1 MSTTTTAGPPPGAG
15 LPSGQIDLRG
25 RARPAETVIKTL
37 LAGSALL
44 SIAIIVRH
52 RDRAGPARARLPER
66 TCRIGDFFATEGEFA
81 VLPLLSGTLVVTAIA
96 LFVAVPL
103 GLGAAMYLS
112 EYASPRARKILKPT
126 VELLAG
132 VPSVVYGFFAVA
144 FVTPTLLQKILNL
157 EVNFTNAL
165 AAGVVLGV
173 MIVPTIASLSED
185 AMSAVPQAMRQGSL
199 AMGANRMQT
208 TLRVVFPAALSGIAA
223 AIVLGM
229 SRAIGET
236 MIVALAAGSQ
246 PNLSLD
252 IREGM
257 QTMTGKMA
265 SLAGGENA
273 VGSSVVQLPVRH
285 RSAALRGHPGDQHRQ
300 HRAGPTLQAGL
311 LMAIATRTAREVTTA
326 IATGRNKD
334 RNPASMIFLA
344 ALWFSLF
351 FGVMVLL
358 VLIVST
364 ALRRLV
370 TIRRQPAHGLRLH
383 APSRGIPAS
392 GPASSA
398 HCGSWSAP
406 PSWRSRSASPP
417 RSTSRSSRT
426 AETWY
431 NRFIEVNI
439 QNLAAVPSIVYGLLA
454 VAALAL
460 IGFTETGV
468 VLGGAV
474 ALALLILP
482 VIIITTREAVRC
494 GASGYPPGIA
504 RARRHRVADHLAADP
519 AVGRARHRDRAP
531 SSGCRGRSVRRH
543 RC

>member
-25 RARPAETVIKTL
+25 RARPAETVIKSL

-44 SIAIIVRH
+44 SIAISFGIVVALVRPVL
-52 RDRAGPARARLPER
+52 DFLEVVPF
-66 TCRIGDFFATEGEFA
+66 GDFLSTEGEFA

-96 LFVAVPL
+96 LIVAVPL

-165 AAGVVLGV
+165 AAGTVLGV

-246 PNLSLD
+246 PNLSVD

-273 VGSSVVQLPVRH
+273 VGSGSYNFLF
-285 RSAALRGHPGDQHRQ
+285 AI
-300 HRAGPTLQAGL
+300 GL
-311 LMAIATRTAREVTTA
+311 LLFVVTLVINIISIA
-326 IATGRNKD
+326 
-334 RNPASMIFLA
+334 L
-344 ALWFSLF
+344 
-351 FGVMVLL
+351 
-358 VLIVST
+358 
-364 ALRRLV
+364 
-370 TIRRQPAHGLRLH
+370 
-383 APSRGIPAS
+383 
-392 GPASSA
+392 
-398 HCGSWSAP
+398 
-406 PSWRSRSASPP
+406 
-417 RSTSRSSRT
+417 
-426 AETWY
+426 
-431 NRFIEVNI
+431 
-439 QNLAAVPSIVYGLLA
+439 
-454 VAALAL
+454 
-460 IGFTETGV
+460 
-468 VLGGAV
+468 
-474 ALALLILP
+474 
-482 VIIITTREAVRC
+482 
-494 GASGYPPGIA
+494 
-504 RARRHRVADHLAADP
+504 
-519 AVGRARHRDRAP
+519 
-531 SSGCRGRSVRRH
+531 VRRF
-543 RC
+543 RQVY